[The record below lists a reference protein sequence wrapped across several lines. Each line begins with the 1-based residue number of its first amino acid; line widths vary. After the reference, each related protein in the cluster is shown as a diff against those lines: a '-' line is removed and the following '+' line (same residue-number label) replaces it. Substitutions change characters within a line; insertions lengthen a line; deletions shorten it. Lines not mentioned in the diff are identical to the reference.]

1 MSRPAERGKK
11 TLPSR
16 SRAKGV
22 RLTSRRGFASV
33 SADWVLPIAGPPI
46 ANGCVTIDAGRI
58 VDVASQAVAHEAD
71 AAHAGR
77 SVLLPA
83 LVNAHTHL
91 ELSYLRGRIPRA
103 ACFTDWV
110 RPLLEARRTAP
121 DQESVTSDAAAAILE
136 AVTTGTGLFGDV
148 SNALTAV
155 PALRWSQRPARVFH
169 ELLGF
174 NVADP
179 EARVAEARSRI
190 DAARAQARADGSEL
204 RFSLAAH
211 APYSVS
217 PALFDAIRRD
227 ASAHGD
233 PTTVHLAESRE
244 EVQLLA
250 DGSGPWRGLLDTLGV
265 WTDAWHP
272 PEVSPVAYLKQ
283 RGFLDASTLVVHGV
297 HCTAEDIA
305 LLRDTGAT
313 LVSCPRS
320 NAYVGAGR
328 PPLEAC
334 YAAGVPVAVG
344 TDSLASV
351 DDLNLFSELAEMRR
365 LAPGVPARRLLES
378 ATLTGARALGFGDE
392 YGSIE
397 PGKRA
402 ALIVVRVAE
411 DVRDVEE
418 YLVSGIAASDVAWV
432 QEQQPP
438 AQ

>member
-1 MSRPAERGKK
+1 MGA
-11 TLPSR
+11 
-16 SRAKGV
+16 
-22 RLTSRRGFASV
+22 
-33 SADWVLPIAGPPI
+33 
-46 ANGCVTIDAGRI
+46 
-58 VDVASQAVAHEAD
+58 QAVAHEAD

-110 RPLLEARRTAP
+110 RPLLEARRSSP
-121 DQESVTSDAAAAILE
+121 DDDRVTIDAASAIAE
-136 AVTTGTGLFGDV
+136 AVGTGTGLFGDV

-155 PALRWSQRPARVFH
+155 PALRSSRRPARVFH

-190 DAARAQARADGSEL
+190 DTAGGQARTDGSEL
-204 RFSLAAH
+204 RFSLAPH

-250 DGSGPWRGLLDTLGV
+250 DGSGPWRGLLETLGV
-265 WTDAWHP
+265 WTDGWHP
-272 PEVSPVAYLKQ
+272 PALSPVAYLQQ
-283 RGFLDASTLVVHGV
+283 RGFLDESTLIVHGV
-297 HCTAEDIA
+297 HCTADDIA
-305 LLRDTGAT
+305 RLRDAGAT

-365 LAPGVPARRLLES
+365 LAPGVPARRLLET
-378 ATLTGARALGFGDE
+378 ATLTGARALGFGDD

-402 ALIVVRVAE
+402 ALILVRVP
-411 DVRDVEE
+411 DSVRDVEE
-418 YLVSGIAASDVAWV
+418 YLVSGITASDVAWV
-432 QEQQPP
+432 PEQPP
-438 AQ
+438 SPQ